1 MRSEHRRRNS
11 ILSWR
16 YLQLTGEVEQAWEE
30 GLNLRG
36 SDKLTECWL

>member
-16 YLQLTGEVEQAWEE
+16 HLQLTGEVEQAREE
-30 GLNLRG
+30 GLNLRA
-36 SDKLTECWL
+36 SDKFTEYWL